1 MSRVQR
7 ALTLEGYDPGG
18 IDGLMGDNTRSA
30 LRRYQASRGLSQSG
44 YLDLPTLDALGVT
57 VETPSLGAVT
67 TLPDARAVEAA
78 PVAAPTE
85 PVWIDQPN
93 AFDLERLRPNGVSRS
108 IEGGAIVQ
116 CQVAD
121 DGTLT
126 GCVAISETPP
136 GRRYGQA
143 AIRAAALFRMRVD
156 GEFAGFI
163 EQTVEVPVRWLAR

>member
-1 MSRVQR
+1 
-7 ALTLEGYDPGG
+7 
-18 IDGLMGDNTRSA
+18 MGENTRNA
-30 LRRYQASRGLSQSG
+30 LRRFQSSQGLSQTG

-67 TLPDARAVEAA
+67 TLPDVGAVEAPPVVA
-78 PVAAPTE
+78 PPEA
-85 PVWIDQPN
+85 VWIDQPN
-93 AFDLERLRPNGVSRS
+93 ASDLERLRPQGVFRS

-126 GCVAISETPP
+126 DCIAISETPP

-143 AIRAAALFRMRVD
+143 AVRAAALYRMRVD
-156 GEFAGFI
+156 GAFANFVG
-163 EQTVEVPVRWLAR
+163 QTVTVRVRWPSR